1 MKHKKI
7 IKWVLLISWMI
18 IIFLLSH
25 QPYSGESTHSIVEKV
40 LPVLDKESINTINF
54 IIRKL
59 AHFTEYFILTHL
71 LYSLLKEYSKDK
83 RKIIIISIA
92 ICLLYAITDEIHQLY
107 IPGRTAK
114 LKDIMIDTTGG
125 IFYIALLK
133 IKELIK
139 KE

>member
-7 IKWVLLISWMI
+7 IKWALLLSWMI

-25 QPYSGESTHSIVEKV
+25 QPYSGETTHSIVEKV